1 MPLHHHRTPE
11 DQGFW
16 QGQGRGIAR
25 RKLRQAI
32 PALTLAFAVGLMWS
46 VVVVHLP
53 AAGFHYST
61 NQLFWLSA
69 LPALSAATL
78 RHFLQAL
85 ALPRVG
91 GGRLPALATASLLL
105 PMLGTGFAMQDP
117 STPYEW
123 MVVLALLCGLG
134 GGNLAS
140 ALAARIGRGSP
151 AQARAGFA
159 EQAVIF
165 TRKHNW
171 LMSWLCLGGLGSFIG
186 FSAGLPLLLH
196 SQFPPSGAGQAVWI
210 GPLLGG
216 SMLPVGGWLAGR
228 VGAAR
233 VSLWAFVALA
243 LGVGGLL
250 LGLPQAV
257 ASGHAGHPAGFL
269 AGFALLFAAS
279 GIATGSTLAM
289 IEAIFPAER
298 QRASS
303 PLPSAQARALQDGQS
318 EAAAV
323 LGFASAI
330 GTYGGFVIPKGL
342 GTALA
347 LTGSPAA
354 ALWAFIAFYVCCI
367 AVTWWFYSRR
377 HAPMPC

>member
-1 MPLHHHRTPE
+1 MPLHHHWTAE
-11 DQGFW
+11 DQGFR
-16 QGQGRGIAR
+16 QGQGHGNLR
-25 RKLRQAI
+25 RDLWLAI

-78 RHFLQAL
+78 RIFLHAL
-85 ALPRVG
+85 ALPLVG
-91 GGRLPALATASLLL
+91 GWRLPALATACLLL
-105 PMLGTGFAMQDP
+105 PALGTGFAVQDP

-123 MVVLALLCGLG
+123 MVALAMLCGLG

-140 ALAARIGRGSP
+140 ALEPRFGTDDP
-151 AQARAGFA
+151 AQARASFA
-159 EQAVIF
+159 DQAVIF

-171 LMSWLCLGGLGSFIG
+171 LMCWLCLGSFGSVIGL
-186 FSAGLPLLLH
+186 SAGLPLLLQ
-196 SQFPPSGAGQAVWI
+196 SQFPQSGAGQAVWL
-210 GPLLGG
+210 GPLLAAL
-216 SMLPVGGWLAGR
+216 MWPVGGWLAGR

-233 VSLWAFVALA
+233 VSFWAFVALA
-243 LGVGGLL
+243 LGVGAVL
-250 LGLPQAV
+250 LGLPMAAQSGQA
-257 ASGHAGHPAGFL
+257 GPPAGLL
-269 AGFALLFAAS
+269 AGLALLFAAA
-279 GIATGSTLAM
+279 GIASGSTLLM
-289 IEAIFPAER
+289 IEAIFPAAL
-298 QRASS
+298 QRAAS
-303 PLPSAQARALQDGQS
+303 PLPSAQARALQDGHL

-330 GTYGGFVIPKGL
+330 GSYGGFVIPKSL

-354 ALWAFIAFYVCCI
+354 ALWAFTGFYVSCI
-367 AVTWWFYSRR
+367 GITWWQYSRR